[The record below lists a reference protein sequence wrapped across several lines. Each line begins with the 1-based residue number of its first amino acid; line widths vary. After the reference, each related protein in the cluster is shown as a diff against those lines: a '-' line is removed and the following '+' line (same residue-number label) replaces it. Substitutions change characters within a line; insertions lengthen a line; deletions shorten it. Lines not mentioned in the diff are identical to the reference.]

1 MVLHSHEIAT
11 RVSCGAMLLS
21 IEPHPLLD
29 ARAFITRFNSD
40 LASFADRTPLTAPPP
55 SPWPEPDAALR
66 ANIRD
71 VLRHAGFK
79 PTGRAKPASEYLTR
93 AQSEAGVRPI
103 NFAVDVCNLVS
114 LHSGLPISVVDLD
127 LLKPPVAI
135 AVAPEGASYV
145 FNPAG
150 QTIDVGRL
158 ICLHDSE
165 GPCANAVKDAQRT
178 KTSATTRAT
187 LTVIWS
193 SRQLQE
199 RTQLALRFYEQLLR
213 AAEVV
218 VEPVT
223 LSPG

>member
-1 MVLHSHEIAT
+1 VAVAAG
-11 RVSCGAMLLS
+11 VSCAAMQVS

-29 ARAFITRFNSD
+29 ARVFITRFNSD
-40 LASFADRTPLTAPPP
+40 LESFAERSPLRAPEP
-55 SPWPEPDAALR
+55 SPWPEPDAAVR
-66 ANIRD
+66 STIRD
-71 VLRHAGFK
+71 VLRQAGYK

-93 AQSEAGVRPI
+93 AQGEGGLRPI

-114 LHSGLPISVVDLD
+114 LYSGLPISVVDLD

-135 AVAPEGASYV
+135 AVAPEGANYV

-158 ICLHDSE
+158 ICLQDRE

-178 KTSATTRAT
+178 KTSAATRAT
-187 LTVIWS
+187 LSVIWS

-199 RTQLALRFYEQLLR
+199 RADLALGFYEQQLR
-213 AAEVV
+213 AGGAEIEAVAI
-218 VEPVT
+218 
-223 LSPG
+223 SPR